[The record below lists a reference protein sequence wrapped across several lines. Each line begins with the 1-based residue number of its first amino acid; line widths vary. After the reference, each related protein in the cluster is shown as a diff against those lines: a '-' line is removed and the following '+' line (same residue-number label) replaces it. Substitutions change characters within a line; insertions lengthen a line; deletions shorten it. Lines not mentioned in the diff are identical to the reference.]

1 MMTDTTLPPRDDMPQ
16 PPPPPYMPPPTFG
29 APPPPLAAPQYRRG
43 PSGWTILI
51 AAVVMSAVVSAAT
64 TAAITRR
71 SQDES
76 TVAAHQ
82 VTRADD
88 PVDTTAG
95 RGTGPDTAAASGD
108 VARVAAAVSP
118 SVVHIAVA
126 GLGGSGT
133 GSGVVLR
140 EDGHILTNAHVVD
153 GAAEVQVTLPDGS
166 IHRAEV
172 VGADPSSD
180 LAVVRADDAQ
190 DLPVP
195 HFSETAPRVGDL
207 AVALGSPFGLEGSVT
222 SGIISALNRSVP
234 GDSGMVI
241 NMLQTDAA
249 INPGN
254 SGGALANGDGE
265 IIGINT
271 AIISSSQ
278 GNDGIG
284 FAIPISTALPVA
296 DQLIEHGF
304 AEHAQLGIQ
313 GQDVDPEAADLY
325 NLGVERGALVVTIG
339 EGTAAEDAGLRRGD
353 IITAMDDQPVTSMA
367 DLAGQITSHA
377 PGDEVMLEVMRDG
390 ETLTIDVTLGSAPRQ

>member
-1 MMTDTTLPPRDDMPQ
+1 MTETTLPPRDDMSQ
-16 PPPPPYMPPPTFG
+16 PPPPPYLPPPTFG
-29 APPPPLAAPQYRRG
+29 APQSRRG
-43 PSGWTILI
+43 PGGWTILI
-51 AAVVMSAVVSAAT
+51 AAIAVSALVSAAT

-71 SQDES
+71 GDDQS
-76 TVAAHQ
+76 TSGPRL
-82 VTRADD
+82 T
-88 PVDTTAG
+88 DTTANDTG
-95 RGTGPDTAAASGD
+95 DAAGSGTDPDAAAANGD

-118 SVVHIAVA
+118 SVVHIAVT
-126 GLGGSGT
+126 GLTGSGT

-153 GAAEVQVTLPDGS
+153 GASQVELTLPDGS

-180 LAVVRADDAQ
+180 LAVVRADDVQ

-195 HFSETAPRVGDL
+195 RFADAAPKVGDL

-222 SGIISALNRSVP
+222 SGIISALNRSLP
-234 GDSGMVI
+234 GDSGTMI
-241 NMLQTDAA
+241 NKLQTDAA

-271 AIISSSQ
+271 AIISPSQ

-325 NLGVERGALVVTIG
+325 NLGAERGAMVITVG
-339 EGTAAEDAGLRRGD
+339 EGTAAGDAGLRRGD
-353 IITAMDDQPVTSMA
+353 IVTAIDDQPVTSMA
-367 DLAGQITSHA
+367 DLAGRITAHA
-377 PGDEVMLEVMRDG
+377 PGDDVSLTVIRDG
-390 ETLTIDVTLGSAPRQ
+390 RTLTVDVTLGSAPRQ

>member
-1 MMTDTTLPPRDDMPQ
+1 MTETTLPPRNDMPQ
-16 PPPPPYMPPPTFG
+16 PPPPYMPPPTFG
-29 APPPPLAAPQYRRG
+29 GPPPPLAAPQSRRG
-43 PSGWTILI
+43 PGGWTILI
-51 AAVVMSAVVSAAT
+51 AAIAVSALVSAAT

-71 SQDES
+71 S
-76 TVAAHQ
+76 
-82 VTRADD
+82 DD
-88 PVDTTAG
+88 QSASVPRLT
-95 RGTGPDTAAASGD
+95 DTATEDTVGDASGD
-108 VARVAAAVSP
+108 GSDPDAAAANGDIARVAAAVSP

-126 GLGGSGT
+126 GLTGSGT

-153 GAAEVQVTLPDGS
+153 GASEVEVTLPDGS
-166 IHRAEV
+166 THRAEV

-195 HFSETAPRVGDL
+195 RFADAAPKVGDL

-222 SGIISALNRSVP
+222 SGIISALNRSLP
-234 GDSGMVI
+234 GDSGTVI
-241 NMLQTDAA
+241 NMMQTDAA

-254 SGGALANGDGE
+254 SGGALANRSGE
-265 IIGINT
+265 IIGMNT
-271 AIISSSQ
+271 AIISPSQ

-325 NLGVERGALVVTIG
+325 NLGAERGALVAMVG
-339 EGTAAEDAGLRRGD
+339 EGTSAEDAGLRRGD
-353 IITAMDDQPVTSMA
+353 IITAIDEQPLTSMN
-367 DLAGQITSHA
+367 DLAAQISSHA
-377 PGDEVMLEVMRDG
+377 PGVDITLTVVRDG
-390 ETLTIDVTLGSAPRQ
+390 KELTVDVTLGSAPRQ